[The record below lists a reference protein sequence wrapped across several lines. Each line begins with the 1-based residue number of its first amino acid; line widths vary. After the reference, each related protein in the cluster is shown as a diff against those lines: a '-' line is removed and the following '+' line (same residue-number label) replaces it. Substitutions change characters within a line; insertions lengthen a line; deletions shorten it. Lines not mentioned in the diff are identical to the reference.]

1 MIENLNH
8 GVPQGSVLS
17 PLLFDIYIND
27 LYMFVSKSMTCN
39 DADDRTIHVSDYR
52 DEEIIRKIEND
63 TAILSKRDLG

>member
-27 LYMFVSKSMTCN
+27 LYMFVSTSMTCN
-39 DADDRTIHVSDYR
+39 DADDRTIYVSDYR
-52 DEEIIRKIEND
+52 DEEIIRKIENG
-63 TAILSKRDLG
+63 TAILSKRGLG